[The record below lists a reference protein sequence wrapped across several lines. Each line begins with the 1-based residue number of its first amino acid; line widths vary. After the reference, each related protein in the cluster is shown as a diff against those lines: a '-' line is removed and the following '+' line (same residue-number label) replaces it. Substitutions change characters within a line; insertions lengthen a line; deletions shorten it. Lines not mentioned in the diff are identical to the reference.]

1 MERRKAFD
9 IENGFYA
16 IIPAFIN
23 RGAQIGNF
31 IRKIKKKIVLHPFTY
46 ETMHDKSSCCFARN
60 KRKSLLHITFILKL
74 TSYSNRLKIFKKSL
88 LIAGRNRLPS
98 TRIKARRDRRMAFSN
113 NIFSPASSC
122 SAWIYACIRSHMHNA
137 MLYWA
142 IIQNSDVC
150 AILLEYAARYPLN
163 RFIDS
168 IKVVSTLLEINKWK
182 GMFSIRV
189 INSVWNGIR
198 MGK

>member
-60 KRKSLLHITFILKL
+60 KRKSL
-74 TSYSNRLKIFKKSL
+74 
-88 LIAGRNRLPS
+88 IAYN
-98 TRIKARRDRRMAFSN
+98 
-113 NIFSPASSC
+113 
-122 SAWIYACIRSHMHNA
+122 
-137 MLYWA
+137 LY
-142 IIQNSDVC
+142 
-150 AILLEYAARYPLN
+150 
-163 RFIDS
+163 
-168 IKVVSTLLEINKWK
+168 LEINKL
-182 GMFSIRV
+182 FES
-189 INSVWNGIR
+189 S
-198 MGK
+198 